1 MKYQLIIMAML
12 FSFASFGQPNQKPED
27 EIREQIAAAVASL
40 QVSPEEIAS
49 ITNRTITEGKDSI
62 NIRIYS
68 PASTGNFPIVYYVHG
83 GVWVAGD
90 LNTHDNICRAI
101 SKHLQAVVVAVD
113 YRRPPEHKFPIAFT
127 DSYTIFKWVA
137 AHAKELNGNGTIFVA
152 GDSAGGQLVA
162 SLCQANQ
169 SESRKIPI
177 AAQILINPATDLRNS
192 STSYKLY
199 GDIIDWYLN
208 EGDNKNDFRISP
220 LVGDNISGLPPAIII
235 VGEHDELRSEGEA
248 YHQRLQSR
256 NIKSFLFVHP
266 SAGHLAAY
274 WCAAHEVAMPALAF
288 IIDTVRENFVKK

>member
-1 MKYQLIIMAML
+1 MKYHLIML
-12 FSFASFGQPNQKPED
+12 AILCSYASFGQSNQKPEV
-27 EIREQIAAAVASL
+27 EIREQIAAAVTSL

-49 ITNRTITEGKDSI
+49 ITNRTITQGKDSI
-62 NIRIYS
+62 NIRVYS
-68 PASTGNFPIVYYVHG
+68 PATTGDFPIVYYVHG

-90 LNTHDNICRAI
+90 LNTHDNICRSL

-113 YRRPPEHKFPIAFT
+113 YRRPPEHKFPNAFN
-127 DSYTIFKWVA
+127 DCYTIFKWVA
-137 AHAKELNGNGTIFVA
+137 SHSKELNGNGIIFVT
-152 GDSAGGQLVA
+152 GDSAGAQLVA

-169 SESRKIPI
+169 SESKKIPI
-177 AAQILINPATDLRNS
+177 TAQILINPSTDLRKS

-199 GDIIDWYLN
+199 GEIIDWYLN
-208 EGDNKNDFRISP
+208 EADNKNDFRISP

-235 VGEHDELRSEGEA
+235 VGEHDELRGEGEA

-288 IIDTVRENFVKK
+288 IVDTVRENFVKK